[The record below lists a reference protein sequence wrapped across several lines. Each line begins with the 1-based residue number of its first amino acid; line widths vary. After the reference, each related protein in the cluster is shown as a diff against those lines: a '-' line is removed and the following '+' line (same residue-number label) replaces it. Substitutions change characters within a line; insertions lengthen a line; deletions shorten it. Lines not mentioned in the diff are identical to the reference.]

1 MNEVDEVTYEYL
13 RKYVVDRIE
22 VDAGIR
28 TEWLLGDSRTVR
40 KYPTQ
45 STLWEEKQWTW

>member
-1 MNEVDEVTYEYL
+1 MNEVDSVTYEYL
-13 RKYVVDRIE
+13 RKYVIDRIE

-40 KYPTQ
+40 VLPAQ
-45 STLWEEKQWTW
+45 STLWEERTWAR